1 MKLIFVR
8 HGKDDKYL
16 MLICKYQWRY
26 LFVYKEEEESDY
38 ISTRNRNLER
48 GLT

>member
-1 MKLIFVR
+1 MSLRTIMIF
-8 HGKDDKYL
+8 GKYL

-26 LFVYKEEEESDY
+26 LFVYKEEEDSDY